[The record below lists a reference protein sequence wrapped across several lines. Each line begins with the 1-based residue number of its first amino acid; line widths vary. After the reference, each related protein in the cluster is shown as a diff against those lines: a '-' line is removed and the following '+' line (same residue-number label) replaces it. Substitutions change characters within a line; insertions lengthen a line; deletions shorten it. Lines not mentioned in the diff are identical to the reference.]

1 MFKTIKKYLLLVV
14 AVLALVCSVA
24 FAACADNKGGNN
36 NNNNGSDHECQ
47 HVCPV
52 PECGKCTDN
61 DCTEPECEE
70 KCPGNHEP
78 GGEPGGEPG
87 DEHECQDECPT
98 CHKCTTECTEPECE
112 DKCPGNHEP
121 EDQSY
126 DLSVEEPVEDAVIG
140 ADKENAT
147 KFNLIGVQPGDY
159 TVTLAVNQSTS
170 MATFKVVV
178 GAKEYSFEQ
187 KQVSEEEI
195 ALVAN
200 ITIANEEYIEIYGST
215 EATTTVTLAEVPFD
229 GVVIEFNVSQEITI
243 PKVGESLLVKF
254 GNTIKADGKYWITI
268 TGDMYGG
275 AFGNSIFTVQNNGKT
290 LGTYKWGT
298 LQSGAD
304 AITIN
309 GFTDDILV
317 IAQSNVDNNT
327 AKDKTVEATILITEV
342 SYTINPNEE
351 LTVMSI
357 KGGEEFKVNYGES
370 EDVEEGET
378 YTLKVSSGGY
388 SGATESV
395 NVWVYDSEEHYHTV
409 AAPRNG
415 SAEIEITVNKEFGL
429 KVVAKSTLD
438 QDKAYN
444 IFLTLVVEE
453 DNQGDGG
460 LESGPVEGQYTTA
473 TLAYVELDEK
483 DSKYVPYDALLAGEH
498 TFKTNAI
505 LITVPSNTDVIDP
518 MYEIELG
525 EDSQECVIIF
535 YSWGYGMFKNGF
547 GGDSAM
553 YDGDMIPF
561 APTSNCDLYLYN
573 PSGDTISFTLIDLK
587 KAGGGGGLTPE
598 DPKEAHVG
606 SDSIKNMTEIYF
618 VFTATQ
624 DGTFTFKFAEGA
636 SNSAGVTFMAKSN
649 FDDWTGSTMY
659 APYYEEPY
667 TREVKA
673 GDKVY
678 FIVNYYQYGEAPATV
693 SFEISIA

>member
-24 FAACADNKGGNN
+24 FAACSDNKGGNN

-61 DCTEPECEE
+61 DCTEPECED
-70 KCPGNHEP
+70 KCPGNH
-78 GGEPGGEPG
+78 EPGGEPG

-121 EDQSY
+121 EDQGY
-126 DLSVEEPVEDAVIG
+126 ELSLEEPAEDVTIGDEDA
-140 ADKENAT
+140 KT
-147 KFNLIGVQPGDY
+147 KFYLIDVEPGEY
-159 TVTLAVNQSTS
+159 TVTLAYSQSIG
-170 MATFKVVV
+170 MATVTVVV
-178 GAKEYSFEQ
+178 GETETPFVAGDDG
-187 KQVSEEEI
+187 
-195 ALVAN
+195 LTAN
-200 ITIANEEYIEIYGST
+200 ITIASEEYIEIYADSEVFT
-215 EATTTVTLAEVPFD
+215 PSVSLTVISQVKTVQL
-229 GVVIEFNVSQEITI
+229 GVEQVITI
-243 PKVGESLLVKF
+243 PASGTVTVKL
-254 GNTIKADGKYWITI
+254 
-268 TGDMYGG
+268 
-275 AFGNSIFTVQNNGKT
+275 GNSIPLNGKYLIT
-290 LGTYKWGT
+290 LSSEEDIFTKVNITVKNGSKTVGTYSKGT
-298 LQSGAD
+298 VTDGVDGSIYAK
-304 AITIN
+304 
-309 GFTDDILV
+309 GFTADTLV
-317 IAQSNVDNNT
+317 FSQSKPGDSHSGGSSDGESVVLADF
-327 AKDKTVEATILITEV
+327 DVSILITERVWESTLDTANPITV
-342 SYTINPNEE
+342 SDVNEGVE
-351 LTVMSI
+351 VKISY
-357 KGGEEFKVNYGES
+357 GQDVNDDQYKLNYEANVTGI
-370 EDVEEGET
+370 
-378 YTLKVSSGGY
+378 TL
-388 SGATESV
+388 
-395 NVWVYDSEEHYHTV
+395 WIYDSETHYTEV
-409 AAPRNG
+409 TATT
-415 SAEIEITVNKEFGL
+415 SYQDLEITVDKAFGL
-429 KVVAKSTLD
+429 KVVAKTAKTSDYNLDFKLTVMQSTDLS
-438 QDKAYN
+438 K
-444 IFLTLVVEE
+444 
-453 DNQGDGG
+453 
-460 LESGPVEGQYTTA
+460 GPVEGQYTTA

-525 EDSQECVIIF
+525 EDSYDCVIIF

-547 GGDSAM
+547 GGDAAM

-587 KAGGGGGLTPE
+587 TAGGGGGLTPE

>member
-1 MFKTIKKYLLLVV
+1 MTP
-14 AVLALVCSVA
+14 SVSQA
-24 FAACADNKGGNN
+24 
-36 NNNNGSDHECQ
+36 
-47 HVCPV
+47 
-52 PECGKCTDN
+52 
-61 DCTEPECEE
+61 
-70 KCPGNHEP
+70 
-78 GGEPGGEPG
+78 
-87 DEHECQDECPT
+87 
-98 CHKCTTECTEPECE
+98 
-112 DKCPGNHEP
+112 
-121 EDQSY
+121 
-126 DLSVEEPVEDAVIG
+126 
-140 ADKENAT
+140 
-147 KFNLIGVQPGDY
+147 
-159 TVTLAVNQSTS
+159 TVT
-170 MATFKVVV
+170 VVV
-178 GAKEYSFEQ
+178 GETETPFEL
-187 KQVSEEEI
+187 VGEEDI
-195 ALVAN
+195 ALVATIF
-200 ITIANEEYIEIYGST
+200 ITNEEYIEIYATT
-215 EATTTVTLAEVPFD
+215 EVTTTVTLTAVPFNGIILEVD
-229 GVVIEFNVSQEITI
+229 V
-243 PKVGESLLVKF
+243 PKTLTVPVLGETALVKLGATVKQDVTYF
-254 GNTIKADGKYWITI
+254 FTLSSE
-268 TGDMYGG
+268 DMSSDFY
-275 AFGNSIFTVQNNGKT
+275 SSKISVKNNGNVI
-290 LGTYKWGT
+290 GTYQWGN
-298 LQSGAD
+298 
-304 AITIN
+304 ITNDGIIIN
-309 GFTDDILV
+309 GFTDDIIE
-317 IAQSNVDNNT
+317 IAQIKDDNNT
-327 AKDKTVEATILITEV
+327 AKDKSFDVTVSITEFA
-342 SYTINPNEE
+342 YTLEPNEE
-351 LTVMSI
+351 LTVMKLNS
-357 KGGEEFKVNYGES
+357 GDAFKVVYAESEKIEDGES
-370 EDVEEGET
+370 
-378 YTLKVSSGGY
+378 YTLEVSSGGY
-388 SGATESV
+388 SGTIKSV
-395 NVWVYDSEEHYHTV
+395 TIWVYDSEEHYHTV
-409 AAPRNG
+409 AAPLNG
-415 SAEIEITVNKEFGL
+415 KQEIEITVDKSFGL

-473 TLAYVELDEK
+473 TLAYVDLDPSDK
-483 DSKYVPYDALLAGEH
+483 KYVPYDGLLAGEH

-525 EDSQECVIIF
+525 EDSYDCVIIF

-547 GGDSAM
+547 GGDAAM

-587 KAGGGGGLTPE
+587 TAGGGGGLTPE

-618 VFTATQ
+618 VFTATT